1 MVPNHK
7 YVRMEYTKPARSFVT
22 MDPET
27 NKLIQMQTKAE
38 TSIRTISD
46 IQLDTEGWGENYIRA
61 YCHKREE
68 GRTFYFGRI
77 SLLEILDL

>member
-1 MVPNHK
+1 
-7 YVRMEYTKPARSFVT
+7 
-22 MDPET
+22 
-27 NKLIQMQTKAE
+27 MQTKAE